1 MFYSVLL
8 LLVLSFLGRV
18 NSRKIDAYDVFI
30 RDRHANNRFRNSS
43 IEDSEVQQL
52 YHRIRRNTATVSDKQ
67 LSYKN
72 VLSRNS
78 PKFSRPGGGGLS
90 YYFMAIQVTASTSAS
105 YTLVCDSRMDT
116 YGYLY
121 TLPFI
126 PSSPQSNLVVAEDDG
141 GSQGNFQITATFT
154 VTQSMILV
162 ITTYHPD
169 DIGEFNI
176 LIHGPAQLSLTPY
189 ISTSNIVTNTNEATS
204 VHTTATTT
212 TTAATTTTS
221 TTTTTLMITTAT
233 TVTTKLA
240 TKKSTKRTTK
250 KAIRPIITKA
260 TTVTGR

>member
-1 MFYSVLL
+1 
-8 LLVLSFLGRV
+8 
-18 NSRKIDAYDVFI
+18 
-30 RDRHANNRFRNSS
+30 
-43 IEDSEVQQL
+43 
-52 YHRIRRNTATVSDKQ
+52 
-67 LSYKN
+67 
-72 VLSRNS
+72 
-78 PKFSRPGGGGLS
+78 
-90 YYFMAIQVTASTSAS
+90 
-105 YTLVCDSRMDT
+105 MDT